1 MTPYRNRID
10 ALIVFLSKEE
20 KEKKDNDEWV
30 LYVIL
35 SGIGLEVQ
43 IWVLMLELKQKKV
56 EPQEVGGAPKLK
68 VEV

>member
-30 LYVIL
+30 PYVIL
-35 SGIGLEVQ
+35 SGIGLEAQ
-43 IWVLMLELKQKKV
+43 IWVVMLELKQKKV
-56 EPQEVGGAPKLK
+56 EP
-68 VEV
+68 